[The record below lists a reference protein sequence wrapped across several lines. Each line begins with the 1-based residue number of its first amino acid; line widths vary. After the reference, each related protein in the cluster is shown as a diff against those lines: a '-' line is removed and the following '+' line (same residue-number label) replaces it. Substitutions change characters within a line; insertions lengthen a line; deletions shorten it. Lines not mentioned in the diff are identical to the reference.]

1 MSRKK
6 RYLLAIMVFL
16 VLNFGY
22 FVAIGSIRK
31 AFSINISSVLIIGVG
46 VSISVIYTII
56 ADNWIRDYQRA
67 TSIRFGLI
75 EAKQAKLERKVSR
88 IEEQV
93 RKSINL

>member
-1 MSRKK
+1 MSHKK
-6 RYLLAIMVFL
+6 RYLLAIMIFL

-31 AFSINISSVLIIGVG
+31 AFAIDISSVLVISIGVA
-46 VSISVIYTII
+46 ISVIYTLI
-56 ADNWIRDYQRA
+56 ADNWIRDYQRVNN
-67 TSIRFGLI
+67 IRFGLI